1 MIMKKNFI
9 KKQILNSLNVSRL
22 ILLSII
28 MQAFILTSCSSLN
41 KIDAS
46 GASNNNKTDG
56 VSLSQSSDSDSVN
69 NVDSSDTTSINNKS
83 LNDSSPSGNPESSG
97 NSDSSGSLDTSNSND
112 SDTESKTILSA
123 DPALVEGVLPNGMRY
138 FLFKNATPKDR
149 VSMHL
154 NVQSG
159 SMHERDD
166 QQGVAHFLEHML
178 FNGSTHFK
186 PGELIEY
193 FQSIGMMFG
202 ADANARTGFFE
213 TVYDIFLPA
222 GDKAN
227 LEKGLLVLQ
236 DYAEGALLLD
246 SEVERERGVIIAE
259 MRERD
264 SVALRTFKAS
274 LEFELPG
281 SLIARRL
288 PIGDQKVIESA
299 DRTLLKDF
307 YDTWY
312 RPDNMAIVM
321 VGDFDIDMAVNL
333 INERFSAIQPRS
345 SAAELPVNTWES
357 HAPEEVF
364 YHYEQEAGKTDVS
377 IGTVTWVDSE
387 SENLNI
393 FKDRVLKRI
402 ADTIVQNRLSK
413 DLRKEDSPFSNA
425 GIYSGL
431 FLQNIYFTAISAQCS
446 LDKWKETLGFI
457 EKSLRRALEH
467 GFTEPE
473 LDRVKAD
480 FLLGL
485 ETAVKEASTRES
497 STLAKEIIS
506 SINRNRVFL
515 SPEQEREVLK
525 SFIENLTVDDVTR
538 AFRENWSAQ
547 HRLIEVTG
555 NAEIKSK
562 NTTPEAYILSAYHE
576 SQKNDVAQVES
587 NDEVIFPYL
596 PTPSDTDN
604 IASDKEVKSVGIRVV
619 EFKNGVRVNIK
630 KTDFKK
636 GEFIYRLDFGAGKKS
651 EPWKKPGLAF
661 LTQGIIN
668 ESGVGKL
675 TRDELETSL
684 AGKNINFTF
693 SADTDSFIYSGS
705 ASPSETSLL
714 FQLLYTLI
722 MDPGFDAESLVLFKN
737 RYRQMF
743 QELLSTPDGMMQFKG
758 EAFLAGGDTRFG
770 MPTLEQMESL
780 TMKDVKKWITPFFKQ
795 GDIEISV
802 VGDLDIDEVIRLAS
816 KYFGNLERKGSLTPK
831 GSSGVIV
838 EDKRDII
845 VFPESK
851 KIELQIDSKI
861 DKALVVMAFPT
872 DDFWKIK
879 QTRRLNILSKILSER
894 LRKTVREEL
903 GATYSPYAYNDSSQ
917 SYKGYGVLR
926 AVINVTPD
934 KVDDMLSHI
943 ESIADSMTT
952 EKITD
957 KELDLVLE
965 PIWTYIK
972 DIRRTNGYWLDSVMA
987 GSLQH
992 PEKIEWAATM
1002 DEDYRSVSLDEIHY
1016 LAEKFCNRKQAAFIV
1031 IQPLGASQ

>member
-1 MIMKKNFI
+1 MKNIFI
-9 KKQILNSLNVSRL
+9 KKRVLNSLNISRL

-28 MQAFILTSCSSLN
+28 MSALILTSCSSLN

-46 GASNNNKTDG
+46 GDSNKTDD
-56 VSLSQSSDSDSVN
+56 VSLSQSSDSKGFN

-83 LNDSSPSGNPESSG
+83 SN
-97 NSDSSGSLDTSNSND
+97 DSSGSSESSNSD
-112 SDTESKTILSA
+112 PSGTLSKPVLSA
-123 DPALVEGVLPNGMRY
+123 DPALVEGVLPNGIRY

-154 NVQSG
+154 NVQAG

-202 ADANARTGFFE
+202 ADANAQTGFFE
-213 TVYDIFLPA
+213 TIYDILLPA
-222 GDKAN
+222 GDRAN

-246 SEVERERGVIIAE
+246 SEVERERGIILAE
-259 MRERD
+259 MQERD

-312 RPDNMAIVM
+312 RPDNMSIVM
-321 VGDFDIDMAVNL
+321 VGDFDVDLAVNL
-333 INERFSAIQPRS
+333 ISERFSAMQPRS

-357 HAPEEVF
+357 HASEEVF
-364 YHYEQEAGKTDVS
+364 YHYEQETGKTDVS

-387 SENLNI
+387 PENLDTL
-393 FKDRVLKRI
+393 KERVVRRI
-402 ADTIVQNRLSK
+402 ADTVVQNRLSK
-413 DLRKEDSPFSNA
+413 DLRKDNSPFSNA

-446 LDKWKETLGFI
+446 PDKWKETLGFI
-457 EKSLRRALEH
+457 EKTLRRALEH

-497 STLAKEIIS
+497 STLARELIS

-515 SPEQEREVLK
+515 SPEQEREILK
-525 SFIENLTVDDVTR
+525 SFIETLTVDNVTQ

-555 NAEIKSK
+555 NADIKPK
-562 NTTPEAYILSAYHE
+562 NTTPEAFILSIYNE

-596 PTPSDTDN
+596 PIPSDTDN

-636 GEFIYRLDFGAGKKS
+636 GEFIYRLDFGGGKKS
-651 EPWKKPGLAF
+651 EPWKKQGLAI
-661 LTQGIIN
+661 LAQGIIN

-675 TRDELETSL
+675 SRDELETSL

-693 SADTDSFIYSGS
+693 SADTDSFVYSGS
-705 ASPSETSLL
+705 ASPSDTSLL

-722 MDPGFDAESLVLFKN
+722 VDPGFDEESLVLFKN

-770 MPTLEQMESL
+770 MPTLEQIESL
-780 TMKDVKKWITPFFKQ
+780 TMRDVKKWITPFFRQ
-795 GDIEISV
+795 GDMEISV
-802 VGDLDIDEVIRLAS
+802 VGDLDIDEVIKLAS
-816 KYFGNLERKGSLTPK
+816 KYFGSLERKGFLIPK

-926 AVINVTPD
+926 AVINVAPD
-934 KVDDMLSHI
+934 KVDDMLSHV

-952 EKITD
+952 EQITD

-1002 DEDYRSVSLDEIHY
+1002 DEDYRSVSLDEIHE
-1016 LAEKFCNRKQAAFIV
+1016 LAEKFCNRKRAAFIV
-1031 IQPLGASQ
+1031 IQPSGASQ

>member
-1 MIMKKNFI
+1 MKNFFI
-9 KKQILNSLNVSRL
+9 KKQSLISFNVSQL
-22 ILLSII
+22 TILFII
-28 MQAFILTSCSSLN
+28 MSALILTSCSSLN

-46 GASNNNKTDG
+46 GDYNKTEG
-56 VSLSQSSDSDSVN
+56 VSISQNSDSKGVSDL
-69 NVDSSDTTSINNKS
+69 DSSETTSINNRS
-83 LNDSSPSGNPESSG
+83 
-97 NSDSSGSLDTSNSND
+97 SND
-112 SDTESKTILSA
+112 SYGSSESLNNNSSDTLSKSILSP
-123 DPALVEGVLPNGMRY
+123 DPALVEGVLPNGMKY

-202 ADANARTGFFE
+202 ADANAQTGFFE
-213 TVYDIFLPA
+213 TIYDILLPS
-222 GDKAN
+222 GDKPN

-246 SEVERERGVIIAE
+246 SEVERERGVILSE

-288 PIGDQKVIESA
+288 PIGEQKILESA
-299 DRTLLKDF
+299 DRKLLKDY

-312 RPDNMAIVM
+312 RPDNMSIVM

-333 INERFSAIQPRS
+333 INERFSAMQPRS
-345 SAAELPVNTWES
+345 SAAELPINTWES
-357 HAPEEVF
+357 HAPEEVL

-402 ADTIVQNRLSK
+402 ADTVLQNRLSK

-446 LDKWKETLGFI
+446 VNKWEETLGFI
-457 EKSLRRALEH
+457 EKTLRRALEY

-497 STLAKEIIS
+497 STLAKELIS
-506 SINRNRVFL
+506 SINRNRIFL
-515 SPEQEREVLK
+515 SPEQEREILK

-555 NAEIKSK
+555 NADIKPN
-562 NTTPEAYILSAYHE
+562 NTTPEAFILGVYHE
-576 SQKNDVAQVES
+576 SQKSPVAQIEN

-596 PTPSDTDN
+596 PAPSDRDN
-604 IASDKEVKSVGIRVV
+604 IVSDKEIKSVGIRVV
-619 EFKNGVRVNIK
+619 ELKNGVRVNIK

-651 EPWKKPGLAF
+651 EPWKKPGLAL

-693 SADTDSFIYSGS
+693 SADTDSFVYSGS

-722 MDPGFDAESLVLFKN
+722 LDPGFDEESLVLFKN
-737 RYRQMF
+737 RYKQMF

-770 MPTLEQMESL
+770 MPTIEQIDAL
-780 TMKDVKKWITPFFKQ
+780 TMKDVKKWILPFFKQ
-795 GDIEISV
+795 TNMEISV
-802 VGDLDIDEVIRLAS
+802 VGDLDIDEVIKLAS
-816 KYFGNLERKGSLTPK
+816 KYFGNLELKGSLTPK
-831 GSSGVIV
+831 GSV
-838 EDKRDII
+838 EDKRDHI

-851 KIELQIDSKI
+851 KIALQIESKI
-861 DKALVVMAFPT
+861 NKALILMAFPT
-872 DDFWKIK
+872 
-879 QTRRLNILSKILSER
+879 
-894 LRKTVREEL
+894 
-903 GATYSPYAYNDSSQ
+903 
-917 SYKGYGVLR
+917 
-926 AVINVTPD
+926 
-934 KVDDMLSHI
+934 
-943 ESIADSMTT
+943 
-952 EKITD
+952 
-957 KELDLVLE
+957 
-965 PIWTYIK
+965 
-972 DIRRTNGYWLDSVMA
+972 
-987 GSLQH
+987 
-992 PEKIEWAATM
+992 
-1002 DEDYRSVSLDEIHY
+1002 
-1016 LAEKFCNRKQAAFIV
+1016 
-1031 IQPLGASQ
+1031 